1 MSPKANAS
9 PGSSSKLSEEE
20 KAERRAARR
29 EMVRR
34 ANEGRERLD
43 RMDDLD

>member
-1 MSPKANAS
+1 
-9 PGSSSKLSEEE
+9 LSEEA

-29 EMVRR
+29 EMARR
-34 ANEGRERLD
+34 ANHGRERLD